1 MNKISALLFL
11 GCVVA
16 ITWAFPRE
24 ETSIE
29 DAEELESKS
38 SYLSKREKLEEIT
51 GFAKMKK
58 PYSSRREKLEEMRA
72 FDRKRQTKEQVI
84 CEGPAKLALESYHID
99 LSKSHL
105 CGENSKRWA
114 NDFKS
119 FLRKRELEYH
129 MSSNYRRNMNACCS
143 PDCDW
148 LLQYLEVD
156 SQVIKCVD
164 KK

>member
-24 ETSIE
+24 ETI
-29 DAEELESKS
+29 AHLVNYRARLT
-38 SYLSKREKLEEIT
+38 YLSKREKLEEIT
-51 GFAKMKK
+51 GFAKMK
-58 PYSSRREKLEEMRA
+58 
-72 FDRKRQTKEQVI
+72 KRQTKEQVI

>member
-38 SYLSKREKLEEIT
+38 S
-51 GFAKMKK
+51 
-58 PYSSRREKLEEMRA
+58 YSSRREKLEEMRA